1 MYVCMYVQ
9 HGRWGFWI
17 PDTEFQSLLVK
28 LGFWITI
35 VSGIPDSSSCIPD
48 LKAQDSEFHKQK
60 VPGFRIPQAKNSR
73 ILESRFPYMGYER
86 GEELARKLYSAV
98 LLSAVLLLLFVCFF
112 VFFPSMLHLTT
123 GLEIMIGQA
132 PDTLSGQTW
141 FCSDIGIFGRTNL
154 IHLN

>member
-1 MYVCMYVQ
+1 M
-9 HGRWGFWI
+9 
-17 PDTEFQSLLVK
+17 E

-112 VFFPSMLHLTT
+112 VFFPCMLHLTI

-132 PDTLSGQTW
+132 PDTLSGQT
-141 FCSDIGIFGRTNL
+141 
-154 IHLN
+154 

>member
-73 ILESRFPYMGYER
+73 ILESRFPYMGY
-86 GEELARKLYSAV
+86 
-98 LLSAVLLLLFVCFF
+98 
-112 VFFPSMLHLTT
+112 
-123 GLEIMIGQA
+123 
-132 PDTLSGQTW
+132 
-141 FCSDIGIFGRTNL
+141 
-154 IHLN
+154 